1 MAVFRWGNAFD
12 AFRDLEREMD
22 HLLHSVNMAFEGLR
36 IGRPFPAVNI
46 YELEQEFLLTA
57 ELPGTRVEDLDL
69 SVANGVLKLR
79 GRRGSAPEVAEQQFR
94 RSERAQGQWER
105 SFTLPE
111 RVNEHELHA
120 ELQNGVLK
128 LHLPKAPS
136 AVPRQ
141 IPVSNGQTPSLPLT
155 IEAERGASS

>member
-1 MAVFRWGNAFD
+1 MAIFRWGNAFD

-46 YELEQEFLLTA
+46 YELQGEYLLTA

-69 SVANGVLKLR
+69 SVSGGVLKLR
-79 GRRGSAPEVAEQQFR
+79 GRRSSSSEVAEDQFR

-120 ELQNGVLK
+120 ELVNGVLK

-136 AVPRQ
+136 ALPRQ
-141 IPVSNGQTPSLPLT
+141 IPVSNGLATALPLT
-155 IEAERGASS
+155 IEAEGGPS

>member
-46 YELEQEFLLTA
+46 YELEGEYLLTA

-69 SVANGVLKLR
+69 SVAGGVLKLR
-79 GRRGSAPEVAEQQFR
+79 GRRSSSPEVAEHQFR

-120 ELQNGVLK
+120 ELVNGVLK

-136 AVPRQ
+136 GLPRQ
-141 IPVSNGQTPSLPLT
+141 IPVSNGQAPALPLT
-155 IEAERGASS
+155 IEAEGGRS